1 MVNNQKN
8 DLNFENIDLNDAF
21 SKDFVVNPI
30 NQETKTENSNILSQ
44 TKLDVPNSSS
54 PPKNQSKVY
63 VIDEKTL
70 QKIDYIYKT
79 LKYQKIQKN
88 ITRTIKFWF
97 LLIILYAIF
106 FYLPSLSSDTKG
118 EYQDKANWFITEY
131 VSSIVKPIV
140 TSIAW
145 DISKDLIN
153 WTWSQNSWV
162 NVDEN
167 TIKSV
172 ANSLNKIASWTTMD
186 ENKAQE
192 VLKKYNELKQKQ
204 QITN

>member
-1 MVNNQKN
+1 M
-8 DLNFENIDLNDAF
+8 
-21 SKDFVVNPI
+21 
-30 NQETKTENSNILSQ
+30 
-44 TKLDVPNSSS
+44 
-54 PPKNQSKVY
+54 
-63 VIDEKTL
+63 
-70 QKIDYIYKT
+70 
-79 LKYQKIQKN
+79 
-88 ITRTIKFWF
+88 
-97 LLIILYAIF
+97 
-106 FYLPSLSSDTKG
+106 
-118 EYQDKANWFITEY
+118 
-131 VSSIVKPIV
+131 
-140 TSIAW
+140 
-145 DISKDLIN
+145 IN

>member
-1 MVNNQKN
+1 MENNQKN
-8 DLNFENIDLNDAF
+8 DLSFENIDLNDAF

-106 FYLPSLSSDTKG
+106 FYLPSLSSDTKW